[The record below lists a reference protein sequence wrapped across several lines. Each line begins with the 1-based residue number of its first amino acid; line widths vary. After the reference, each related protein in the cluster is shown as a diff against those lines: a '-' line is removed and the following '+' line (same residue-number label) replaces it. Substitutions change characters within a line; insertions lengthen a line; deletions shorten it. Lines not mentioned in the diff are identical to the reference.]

1 MTNKAYVN
9 HVALVLPDV
18 EFTANILKK
27 HNFKVGAVDL
37 FESMG
42 TKEIYIESDKSASLL
57 LMQPTKDGS
66 YQRALK
72 KRGPSLHHIAIDVLS
87 LDQFINDISESGW
100 LLHPNSLESIK
111 DLRVAWL
118 ARPGFP
124 ALIEVT
130 EVKGFSTASEF
141 VGGIKLSTTT
151 ENQRFVDAL
160 NLNHYVEITN
170 DETQFLLDGQYFAIS
185 DLTTNSN

>member
-18 EFTANILKK
+18 ELTANILKK
-27 HNFKVGAVDL
+27 YNFKVGAVDL

-42 TKEIYIESDKSASLL
+42 TKEIYIESNKSASLL

-72 KRGPSLHHIAIDVLS
+72 KRGPSLHHIAIDVLN

-111 DLRVAWL
+111 DLRVAWV

-130 EVKGFSTASEF
+130 EVKEFSTTSEF

-170 DETQFLLDGQYFAIS
+170 DETQVLLDGQYFKIS
-185 DLTTNSN
+185 DLIK